1 MTVTVGDLMASN
13 TTNART
19 NGPRLWD
26 SLMQMARHGATPKG
40 GVKRLTFTKEDRAAR
55 DLFKSWC
62 DERGYALRV
71 DVAGNMFARRPGKR
85 GDLPPVMIGSHLDSQ
100 PTGGKFDGAYGVLA
114 ALEVLRSLDDLEIET
129 LRPIEAVNW
138 TNEEGAIFKPMLG
151 SEMFI
156 GAKSLEDGYAMTEPN
171 GRTFLQGLDAIGY
184 RGSSALKPY
193 PIHCYLEAHIEQ
205 GPILEIEKKTIG
217 VVTAGIGLRWYAITV
232 EGIEAHAGPTPM
244 ASRRDALVGAAEMV
258 LAVREIAAGIEDG
271 RGTVGCLTPSPGSP
285 NVIPGTVE
293 MTVDFRHVDI
303 PSLAAMDKALRE
315 RVEEIAAR
323 HKLKATIRDVAHN
336 PTIPFH
342 ATLVNWVREA
352 AERRGLPS
360 RDIVSG
366 AGHDACHMAKI
377 VPTTMI
383 FIPCEGGISH
393 NEIENATPADCE
405 AGCNVLLDVAI
416 RAANEAE
423 ALG

>member
-1 MTVTVGDLMASN
+1 MASN
-13 TTNART
+13 TRT
-19 NGPRLWD
+19 NGARLWD

-40 GVKRLTFTKEDRAAR
+40 GVKRLTFTAEDRAAR
-55 DLFKSWC
+55 DLFRSWC
-62 DERGYALRV
+62 EERGYGVRV
-71 DVAGNMFARRPGKR
+71 DVAGNMFARRQGKR
-85 GDLPPVMIGSHLDSQ
+85 ADLAPVLMGSHLDSQ

-156 GAKSLEDGYAMTEPN
+156 GAKSLEDGYAMTEPG
-171 GRTFLQGLDAIGY
+171 GRTFLQGLDTIGY
-184 RGSSALKPY
+184 RGATPLKPY

-217 VVTAGIGLRWYAITV
+217 VVTAGIGLRWYAITIV
-232 EGIEAHAGPTPM
+232 GVEAHAGPTPM
-244 ASRRDALVGAAEMV
+244 GSRRDALVGAAEIV
-258 LAVREIAAGIEDG
+258 LAVRQIAAGIEDG
-271 RGTVGCLTPSPGSP
+271 RGTVGCLTPQPGSP

-293 MTVDFRHVDI
+293 MTVDFRHVSVE
-303 PSLAAMDKALRE
+303 SLAAMDRALRAQ
-315 RVEEIAAR
+315 VEATAAR
-323 HKLKATIRDVAHN
+323 HKLKASLRDTAHN

-342 ATLVNWVREA
+342 PTLVSWVREA

-360 RDIVSG
+360 LDIVSG
-366 AGHDACHMAKI
+366 AGHDACHLAKI

-393 NEIENATPADCE
+393 NEIESATLADCE
-405 AGCNVLLDVAI
+405 AGCNVLFDVAI
-416 RAANEAE
+416 RAANEAKE
-423 ALG
+423 FD